1 MLVVEGAL
9 SILLVQPLPWHEAKD
24 CVIKSDSNRSEF
36 VFTNERAKMP
46 QLLLFAD
53 TLETALCRDLA
64 NVPEV
69 RHILT
74 EWDGRSLLVWIAT
87 DNPEPG
93 ARRRIYQKE
102 LGIISGFPEIE
113 FDFNLIPSMGR
124 RPEDLATGARL
135 VYSRSE

>member
-1 MLVVEGAL
+1 
-9 SILLVQPLPWHEAKD
+9 
-24 CVIKSDSNRSEF
+24 
-36 VFTNERAKMP
+36 
-46 QLLLFAD
+46 
-53 TLETALCRDLA
+53 LA

-102 LGIISGFPEIE
+102 LGLISGFPEIE